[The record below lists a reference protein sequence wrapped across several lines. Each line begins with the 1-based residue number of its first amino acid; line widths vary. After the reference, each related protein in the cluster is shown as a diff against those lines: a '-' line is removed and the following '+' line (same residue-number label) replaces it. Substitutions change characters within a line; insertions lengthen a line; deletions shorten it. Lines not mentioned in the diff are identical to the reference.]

1 MSDEIPPAGVPA
13 GADENRP
20 AGADGSPV
28 PQAAPGEFAAY
39 PAAPS
44 GDPAAYPAAPG
55 EVPFAAPMPR
65 TPRSRRGV
73 VFGVVGALVVL
84 AAVGGVGYGVL
95 HGGNGRADAKP
106 TGTPWSAPTP
116 TATKAFGAKSGGTHY
131 GSLSL
136 LLLPVPAG
144 YSPGPDVEQFGN
156 DVVLDAGKARALVE
170 GDVSDLSKK
179 DRKEADK
186 AIDELHIE
194 GAGLR
199 TYTEADDE
207 LVIEMKIVQM
217 KNKEAARGEPK
228 FFNAFT
234 KAMGDLF
241 HKGPKVK
248 GHPYAS
254 CALPAPG
261 KKEKL
266 GLMVCEA
273 TEGDLMVTMTASGT
287 TPLEKKTAADLLA
300 RQLDRI
306 KDPGEAV

>member
-1 MSDEIPPAGVPA
+1 MPPAGAA
-13 GADENRP
+13 G
-20 AGADGSPV
+20 
-28 PQAAPGEFAAY
+28 PGE
-39 PAAPS
+39 PAAPAPVP
-44 GDPAAYPAAPG
+44 DAPAAPPVPDPARFDAGPG
-55 EVPFAAPMPR
+55 EPAAACTRAPGAEPFAAPVPR
-65 TPRSRRGV
+65 TPRSRRGT
-73 VFGVVGALVVL
+73 VFGVVGALVAL

-95 HGGNGRADAKP
+95 HGGNDRADAKP
-106 TGTPWSAPTP
+106 ARTPWSAPTP
-116 TATKAFGAKSGGTHY
+116 SATKAFGAKSGGTHF

-144 YSPGPDVEQFGN
+144 YSPGPDVQEFGN
-156 DVVLDAGKARALVE
+156 DVVLDAGKARHLVE
-170 GDVSDLSKK
+170 GDVSGLSKK
-179 DRKEADK
+179 DRKEADQ
-186 AIDELHIE
+186 AIDDLHIE
-194 GAGLR
+194 GAGMR

-207 LVIEMKIVQM
+207 LVVQIEIVQM
-217 KNKEAARGEPK
+217 KNKSAARAEPK
-228 FFNAFT
+228 FFSAFT

-254 CALPAPG
+254 CAVPAPG

-266 GLMVCEA
+266 GLMLCEA

-287 TPLEKKTAADLLA
+287 VPLEKTEAADLLA